1 MQDAP
6 LLIETLGWDGQ
17 RLVRRTRHMARLA
30 ASAAA
35 LGYAHDAEAVA
46 RILDSVEGSEPLRVR
61 LTLDRQGGLDL
72 TTAPMGPTAALWRV
86 ALAPDRLDAS
96 DPWLRHKTTRR
107 ALYDR
112 WRAALPQGVDEVL
125 FANQTGQ
132 MAEGTITN
140 LFFAASPFDDA
151 PLFTPPLSDGCL
163 PGCLR
168 AELLATGK
176 CTERALA
183 VDDLGDISLYCG
195 NSLRGLIPAQLVTLE
210 GANDGK
216 SEGPNTGPN
225 NAPNVPRDIKA
236 D

>member
-6 LLIETLGWDGQ
+6 LLIETLAWDGQ

-30 ASAAA
+30 ASATA

-46 RILDSVEGSEPLRVR
+46 RILGSVGGPAPLRVR
-61 LTLDRQGGLDL
+61 LTLDRHGALDL

-86 ALAPDRLDAS
+86 ALAPDRLDAA

-112 WRAALPQGVDEVL
+112 WRAALPEGVDEVL

-140 LFFAASPFDDA
+140 LFFAASPSDDA
-151 PLFTPPLSDGCL
+151 ALFTTPLSHGCL

-176 CTERALA
+176 CTERALSL
-183 VDDLGDISLYCG
+183 DDLGDVSLYCG
-195 NSLRGLIPAQLVTLE
+195 NSLRGLIPAQLVPLE
-210 GANDGK
+210 GPDNR
-216 SEGPNTGPN
+216 PPT
-225 NAPNVPRDIKA
+225 PRDTTA
-236 D
+236 G